1 VSVGLVL
8 LSAPLSVCS
17 VISVCSVLSPET
29 TMDKQRWRQ
38 IEQIYFSALDLNAAQ
53 RSAYLDAACDGEA
66 ELRREVEALLASED
80 RAEGFLETP
89 AMEAAAKELVAE
101 LPTEAATLQQVAPSP
116 QQRIGPYKLLAPLGK
131 GGMGEVHLALD
142 TRLQRKVALK
152 ILPAQFTNEADRV
165 RRFAQEARAASAL
178 NHPNILT
185 IYEIGKEQTGNGN
198 LHYIVTEYVEGETL
212 RQRLANAPKNR
223 LPLRQTL
230 DIAAQMTAAL
240 TAAHEAG
247 IIHRDIKPENIMVR
261 RDGLVKVLDFGLA
274 KLTESRNAD
283 FGMRIEEAET
293 LLQATQ
299 TNHQLTASGMVMG
312 TPRYMSPE
320 QARGQRVDARTD
332 LFSLGIVFYEM
343 IAGTPPFAGAS
354 PMDIISAILT
364 REPQSLRSKCAEVP
378 VKLEQT
384 IHRLLRKEREQRL
397 ASTQELL
404 TELKACQQ
412 ELDAVNHVAP
422 PTVHR
427 TRVWIGLAGLLL
439 ALLLGSWFFFSRSR
453 SARQPL
459 RSEFSEM
466 FVGLGRWTAPPM
478 GWEIR
483 GERLFI
489 ANQPRVG
496 FATNITTDD
505 FTMTFHLKL
514 ENAAGAAWALRI
526 RDHDN
531 YYLFYL
537 DSSKTAANYF
547 SAYIVR
553 EGNLGEVVSQIPLT
567 KKLIAGGEYTV
578 NIRAEGNEIKH
589 FLNPADDPSTDA
601 LGDPLG
607 IFVDENYIYLS
618 GGIGFRSVGA
628 EQFSVDELYVRP
640 LSLQQ

>member
-1 VSVGLVL
+1 
-8 LSAPLSVCS
+8 
-17 VISVCSVLSPET
+17 
-29 TMDKQRWRQ
+29 MDKQRWQQ
-38 IEQIYFSALDLNAAQ
+38 IEQIYFSALDLNAPE
-53 RSAYLDAACDGEA
+53 RDAYLDTACAGDA
-66 ELRREVEALLASED
+66 ELRREVAALLASENLAD
-80 RAEGFLETP
+80 DFLVVP
-89 AMEAAAKELVAE
+89 ALEQAAQGLAADA
-101 LPTEAATLQQVAPSP
+101 PTEAATLQMPAPP
-116 QQRIGPYKLLAPLGK
+116 TQQRIGPYKLLAPLGK

-142 TRLQRKVALK
+142 TRLQRKAAIKL
-152 ILPAQFTNEADRV
+152 LPAHFTHEPERV

-185 IYEIGKEQTGNGN
+185 IYEIGKAPVDNGSV
-198 LHYIVTEYVEGETL
+198 HYIATEYVEGETL
-212 RQRLANAPKNR
+212 RQRLTTR
-223 LPLRQTL
+223 LPLPEALELGIQIT
-230 DIAAQMTAAL
+230 TALA
-240 TAAHEAG
+240 AAHAAG

-274 KLTESRNAD
+274 KLTETGKA
-283 FGMRIEEAET
+283 EAET
-293 LLQATQ
+293 LWQATQ
-299 TNHQLTASGMVMG
+299 TNPHSALTNPQLTASGIVMG

-332 LFSLGIVFYEM
+332 LFSLGILFYEM
-343 IAGTPPFAGAS
+343 FAGTPPFVGTS

-364 REPQSLRSKCAEVP
+364 KEPPALRLRCAAAP
-378 VKLEQT
+378 VKLEQL

-397 ASTQELL
+397 ATTQELL

-412 ELDAVNHVAP
+412 ELDATKRVAP

-427 TRVWIGLAGLLL
+427 KSVWIGVVSLAVII
-439 ALLLGSWFFFSRSR
+439 LLGSWLWFARSP

-466 FVGLGRWTAPPM
+466 FVGLGRWTAPPT

-489 ANQPRVG
+489 AAQPRLG
-496 FATNITTDD
+496 FATNVVVDD

-526 RDHDN
+526 RDQDN

-537 DSSKTAANYF
+537 DGSKTATSYF

-553 EGNLGEVVSQIPLT
+553 AGKLGEIVTQIPIT

-578 NIRAEGNEIKH
+578 NITAKGNKIEH
-589 FLNPADDPSTDA
+589 FFNPADDPSTDA

-607 IFVDENYIYLS
+607 IFIDENNVYPG
-618 GGIGFRSVGA
+618 GGIGFRNVGA

-640 LSLQQ
+640 LGLQQ